1 MSKETSLLRAIMEV
15 APKDMAALGLTPA
28 TLRDVRVLGGGANG
42 VAYLLPTDV
51 VLKWT
56 RDYDEAA
63 IGKRLLSKAQAGLPR
78 VIYSAKLPEKVG
90 RHARQ
95 TRGRGGDEYL
105 LAMEYAVPST
115 ALPGVVRREF
125 SPVSKVIDGKMDVS
139 ELTKQQRQWLG
150 DLIKAVRF
158 VEQQDMFDEEAIFY
172 LGEECDCHEGNL
184 GLVERK
190 GRLMAVIIDLGQGA
204 TRKPPKVRIARNRP

>member
-1 MSKETSLLRAIMEV
+1 MSKERALLEAIMEV
-15 APKDMAALGLTPA
+15 APKDMATLGLTPS
-28 TLRDVRVLGGGANG
+28 TLRSVRVLGGGANG
-42 VAYLLPTDV
+42 VAYLLPTDI

-63 IGKRLLSKAQAGLPR
+63 IGKRLLPKAQPGLPR
-78 VIYSAKLPEKVG
+78 VIYSAKLPKKVG
-90 RHARQ
+90 HHARQ

-105 LAMEYAVPST
+105 LALEYAVPST
-115 ALPGVVRREF
+115 ALPAPVRREF
-125 SPVSKVIDGKMDVS
+125 KPVSKVIDGKADAS
-139 ELTKQQRQWLG
+139 TLNKQQRQWLG

-158 VEQQDMFDEEAIFY
+158 IEQQDMFDEEAIFY

-184 GLVERK
+184 GLVERN

-204 TRKPPKVRIARNRP
+204 TAKPPKVRIARNRP